1 MLLMLRLW
9 GCLCIK
15 CINLKSLLHLLH
27 ENLLILLW
35 RFLCWTVLFLLLKIL
50 SYTSHVHS
58 PVLFYCNNYTK
69 VSAMYGK
76 LAPWRPIHSVHCS
89 INPPPP
95 ITNTASSFLPGLGI
109 SALPPLN
116 LQAVQTSPPF
126 LGNSSL
132 YIAFSCLPIKIQFFS
147 EPP

>member
-95 ITNTASSFLPGLGI
+95 HHKYYFLIFARPWHFCLTPIKSASCPNLTPLFRQFLPI
-109 SALPPLN
+109 YCFFMPPN
-116 LQAVQTSPPF
+116 K
-126 LGNSSL
+126 N
-132 YIAFSCLPIKIQFFS
+132 PIF
-147 EPP
+147 